1 MGFRKEKLA
10 ALLLASALTW
20 SLAGCQGT
28 ATQETT
34 QGTTQEITQGT
45 ETPEDVETKETTQ
58 PADDVKVKAEAKA
71 GSDGKMTPWLNAN
84 VAGTVTEDTT
94 AELKDDFNLAVNYD
108 YLKDTKIGEGRSGE
122 NSFEELQDMVNK
134 RLIKMMTDETI
145 EGHDASLLRELY
157 AMWLD
162 WDARNA
168 VGMSEMMPHI
178 EAIQQIETLKGLTE
192 YLTSEEGIFYG
203 ASLSG
208 AVLTADGEDS
218 RWYCLDIV
226 RTPLSL
232 GDSDEYEKLTSVG
245 ERSLK
250 AYREMAGLLLG
261 KAGYEEKEAEEIID
275 NAYAFEEALAPAIM
289 STAEC
294 YAADAM
300 ERMLNKV
307 TMEELA
313 EMSPNYP
320 IAEIIKAAGLGN
332 SERINLNEPEW
343 LSKINEVY
351 TEENL
356 EKIKSYILVH
366 TLLDFGDVLDEETFR
381 ELMRISNEASG
392 ITGSKADEELA
403 LSTVQIF
410 LQTSLSK
417 VYVSEYVSAEMRDD
431 VTNIIKESISAYR
444 TMLASEEW
452 LSDETKEKALEKLD
466 YITINAAYPDK
477 WEDTD
482 GLKITPKEDGGSYF
496 NALTEIARYR
506 MELQKT
512 KVNTKIDREAWATDM
527 PLTIVNA
534 FYNPTD
540 NSINIIAGI
549 LGGSFYN
556 SDMTEEEKLAGIG
569 VVIGHEISH
578 AFDTTGA
585 QFDKDGNFASW
596 WTDEDYNAFG
606 ERAQKL
612 IDYYDTIVPFDGGEN
627 YPGSNVQGE
636 AIADMAGVK
645 CMLLLAEE
653 EEDFDYDAFF
663 RAYASLWKGI
673 YSREYCEQSAYQDS
687 HPMDYLRVN
696 VTLMQQ
702 PEFYETYDI
711 KEGDGMYMAEE
722 DRIAV
727 W

>member
-20 SLAGCQGT
+20 SLAGCHGT

-108 YLKDTKIGEGRSGE
+108 YLKDTEIGEGRSGE

-157 AMWLD
+157 AM
-162 WDARNA
+162 
-168 VGMSEMMPHI
+168 
-178 EAIQQIETLKGLTE
+178 
-192 YLTSEEGIFYG
+192 
-203 ASLSG
+203 
-208 AVLTADGEDS
+208 
-218 RWYCLDIV
+218 
-226 RTPLSL
+226 
-232 GDSDEYEKLTSVG
+232 
-245 ERSLK
+245 
-250 AYREMAGLLLG
+250 LLG

-289 STAEC
+289 STAES

-313 EMSPNYP
+313 EMSPNDP

-381 ELMRISNEASG
+381 ELMRISNETSG

-431 VTNIIKESISAYR
+431 VTNIIKESIGAYR

-687 HPMDYLRVN
+687 HPIDYLRVN
-696 VTLMQQ
+696 VALMQQ

>member
-1 MGFRKEKLA
+1 MLFR
-10 ALLLASALTW
+10 S
-20 SLAGCQGT
+20 

-108 YLKDTKIGEGRSGE
+108 YLKDTEIGEGRSGE

-157 AMWLD
+157 AM
-162 WDARNA
+162 
-168 VGMSEMMPHI
+168 
-178 EAIQQIETLKGLTE
+178 
-192 YLTSEEGIFYG
+192 
-203 ASLSG
+203 
-208 AVLTADGEDS
+208 
-218 RWYCLDIV
+218 
-226 RTPLSL
+226 
-232 GDSDEYEKLTSVG
+232 
-245 ERSLK
+245 
-250 AYREMAGLLLG
+250 LLG

-289 STAEC
+289 STAES

-381 ELMRISNEASG
+381 ELMRISNETSG

-431 VTNIIKESISAYR
+431 VTNIIKESIGAYR

-687 HPMDYLRVN
+687 HPIDYLRVN
-696 VTLMQQ
+696 VALMQQ